1 MIAKYSTGNGFSG
14 ALKYDVRAG
23 KNVVPEQIRVLDA
36 SGVRIDYDDDC
47 NMVVDTNKVAWD
59 FRYHVMTYKGS
70 KPIRKPVYHF
80 ALNYHPNDIVS
91 DEQMVEDAKEFLEY
105 MGFDNTQ
112 YVMIAHRDKEH
123 PHLHI
128 VTNIVDKNGK
138 RISSERMTERLYDIS
153 VAITKKKGYTWG
165 EPANDKTIENAHK
178 PHEKVRMI
186 IKPIIKKAL
195 KESVSFE
202 QLQEKLEKH
211 GISCIVK
218 QAADGKRGG
227 ISFGYEYD
235 GQTHSYSGSSVNR
248 QLSFAYINKSIAEN
262 EIASRTVT
270 YIIHSR
276 RDASIY
282 YLGPYYEGSYK
293 VLEPLRKALVDR
305 GYMVS
310 FEGKEGYERDLR
322 MHKKY
327 PDFRIGRMRLED
339 DKVRFGKEQIFG
351 DPEITAPAFAQTPE
365 AAPRPATQPAHQPRV
380 KTVHELSKLKNIKSG
395 GQESTKEAINKS
407 ELIDNEKKPGIKI

>member
-23 KNVVPEQIRVLDA
+23 KNAVPEQIRVLDA
-36 SGVRIDYDDDC
+36 SGVRVDYDDDC
-47 NMVVDTNKVAWD
+47 NLVIDTNQVAWD

-178 PHEKVRMI
+178 PHEKVRML
-186 IKPIIKKAL
+186 IKPSIKKAL

-202 QLQEKLEKH
+202 QLQAKLEKH
-211 GISCIVK
+211 GISCMVK

-227 ISFGYEYD
+227 ISFGYQYD
-235 GQTHSYSGSSVNR
+235 GQMHTFKGSAVDR
-248 QLSFAYINKSIAEN
+248 QLSFGYIKNAMDENKAN
-262 EIASRTVT
+262 RCLV
-270 YIIHSR
+270 YIIDSKG
-276 RDASIY
+276 ASIY
-282 YLGPYYEGSYK
+282 YGGSDLSPERRK
-293 VLEPLRKALVDR
+293 TLEPLRQAVLKKGYAVD
-305 GYMVS
+305 
-310 FEGKEGYERDLR
+310 EIKQLKEARPEPTHRFGTVYFKNDSTIAFFPEKIVGDPSLTAP
-322 MHKKY
+322 KV
-327 PDFRIGRMRLED
+327 PTPTPAPEPTPTPEQTVNIGRVID
-339 DKVRFGKEQIFG
+339 
-351 DPEITAPAFAQTPE
+351 
-365 AAPRPATQPAHQPRV
+365 AA
-380 KTVHELSKLKNIKSG
+380 LKNKSRRAEG
-395 GQESTKEAINKS
+395 S
-407 ELIDNEKKPGIKI
+407 DKKKKQRGVQI